1 LFLIFNTIKF
11 LKPIQIYYR
20 GLYFIKNKFRKLI
33 GFRYNFFKNSISYRL
48 KLDNSIES
56 KSIYSNGGFTFLN
69 LTKKFQDKIDWNFN
83 SHGKLWC
90 YNLTYFDFLSK
101 KEDIVLIDDFIKN
114 IELIENGLEP
124 FPISLRAV
132 NWIKF
137 LTKYSIRSKKIDGT
151 LYAQYNILINNL
163 EYHLL
168 GNHLLENGF
177 SLLFG
182 AYYFRDNRFY
192 LKSKAILLEQ
202 LEEQILDDGGHFE
215 LSPMYHQIM
224 LFRVLDS
231 INLIQN
237 NSWQNKELLNFLIK
251 KAEIMLGWLDA
262 VSYKDGE
269 IPMFNDSAR
278 DIAPTTTQLMK
289 YAERLNI
296 GFKRVKLSDS
306 GYRKI
311 SNKNYELIIDIGDIK
326 ADYIAG
332 HTHADIFNFELRIA
346 GKPFIVDRGVTTYES
361 SKIREIER
369 STAGHNSVEIEGKNQ
384 SEVWSSFRVGNRA
397 RVINIQESNG
407 IIKATHNGYGNI
419 LHTRTWIF
427 DKNSISIQDKLSK
440 EIVGIARLYFHYT
453 LSKSDIVKHIQIDRN
468 SRWRFLKYQYG
479 IGFNKRVEANYIKI
493 YFHQNSNLIISSQ
506 AT

>member
-1 LFLIFNTIKF
+1 
-11 LKPIQIYYR
+11 
-20 GLYFIKNKFRKLI
+20 
-33 GFRYNFFKNSISYRL
+33 
-48 KLDNSIES
+48 
-56 KSIYSNGGFTFLN
+56 
-69 LTKKFQDKIDWNFN
+69 
-83 SHGKLWC
+83 
-90 YNLTYFDFLSK
+90 
-101 KEDIVLIDDFIKN
+101 
-114 IELIENGLEP
+114 
-124 FPISLRAV
+124 
-132 NWIKF
+132 
-137 LTKYSIRSKKIDGT
+137 
-151 LYAQYNILINNL
+151 
-163 EYHLL
+163 
-168 GNHLLENGF
+168 
-177 SLLFG
+177 
-182 AYYFRDNRFY
+182 
-192 LKSKAILLEQ
+192 
-202 LEEQILDDGGHFE
+202 
-215 LSPMYHQIM
+215 M

-231 INLIQN
+231 INVIQN

-262 VSYKDGE
+262 VSYRDGE